1 VGLGRFGGNSR
12 DAQDPLNLLDIIRGV
27 SVPAV
32 VRFHGFIL
40 DEGRRHFGRGDQPV
54 HLTRKAFDFLVVLIA
69 HAPQVVTKADLHREL
84 WCETFVTDATV
95 ASVVKEL
102 RAAFRDHGCHEPLIR
117 TAHGVGYAF
126 AGTIERRETNR
137 GKQARCCLIAGSRRV
152 VLAEGDHDIGR
163 DPDAA
168 VWLDSPQVSRRHA
181 RITVAD
187 DEATLQDLGSKN
199 RTLVNDRRISEPT
212 RLHDGDAVQ
221 IGSTVFVFR
230 VMNVS
235 ATTETAASA
244 CD

>member
-1 VGLGRFGGNSR
+1 
-12 DAQDPLNLLDIIRGV
+12 V
-27 SVPAV
+27 SAPAV
-32 VRFHGFIL
+32 VRFHGFVL
-40 DEGRRHFGRGDQPV
+40 DEGRRLFGRGDQPV

-69 HAPQVVTKADLHREL
+69 HAPQVVTKPDLHRQL
-84 WCETFVTDATV
+84 WGETFVTDATV

-102 RAAFRDHGCHEPLIR
+102 RAAFRDHGGDESLIR

-126 AGTIERRETNR
+126 TGTIDRGEPNHAERS
-137 GKQARCCLIAGSRRV
+137 RCCLIAGSRRV
-152 VLAEGDHDIGR
+152 ILAEGANDIGR

-187 DEATLQDLGSKN
+187 EVATLEDLGSKN

-212 RLHDGDAVQ
+212 RLGDGDAIQ

-230 VMNVS
+230 VMNVT
-235 ATTETAASA
+235 ATTETAASTA
-244 CD
+244 RE